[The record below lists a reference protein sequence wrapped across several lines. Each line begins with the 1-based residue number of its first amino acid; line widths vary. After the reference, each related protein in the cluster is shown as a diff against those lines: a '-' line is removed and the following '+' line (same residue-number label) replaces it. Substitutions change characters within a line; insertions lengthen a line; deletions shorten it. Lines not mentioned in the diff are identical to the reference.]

1 MAANYWTSTQRR
13 FWLFTKESLAEAREE
28 REAQE
33 RGTLQQY
40 PLPDNRLVN
49 IYIKECLNRLS
60 KRLATRQQAFA
71 TTMVYIHRYLIST
84 PIQTVNIYLLIST
97 AFYLASKTEESP
109 HHIRLVIAEAR
120 TLWPDFIPGDVSR
133 IGEMEF
139 SLISELHSQLII
151 WHPYRTLKDLEE
163 NSLLGITTE
172 EGRLAWSIVND
183 TYMTDLPLT
192 CPPHVIALM
201 AVFLA
206 VIFQPQKT
214 PLGLQGLP
222 QSQPLSRNTLP
233 PSSLPSNFESLG
245 GRTGMAENLLQSLG
259 SISSSQPSSAP
270 SSQGSKDSNGMAGIA
285 DGAKAAVSTVS
296 SEKMEKIQRMTRFLA
311 ESEVDL
317 KQMAEAT
324 QELISL
330 YELWEQYNERP
341 VKEAFSRYIKG
352 RGLDK

>member
-1 MAANYWTSTQRR
+1 
-13 FWLFTKESLAEAREE
+13 
-28 REAQE
+28 
-33 RGTLQQY
+33 
-40 PLPDNRLVN
+40 
-49 IYIKECLNRLS
+49 
-60 KRLATRQQAFA
+60 
-71 TTMVYIHRYLIST
+71 
-84 PIQTVNIYLLIST
+84 
-97 AFYLASKTEESP
+97 
-109 HHIRLVIAEAR
+109 
-120 TLWPDFIPGDVSR
+120 
-133 IGEMEF
+133 MEF

-172 EGRLAWSIVND
+172 EGRLAWSIIND
-183 TYMTDLPLT
+183 TYMTNLPLT

-201 AVFLA
+201 AIFLA
-206 VIFQPQKT
+206 VIFQAQKT
-214 PLGLQGLP
+214 PLGLHGLP

-233 PSSLPSNFESLG
+233 PSSLPANFESLG

-259 SISSSQPSSAP
+259 NMSSSQPSSVP
-270 SSQGSKDSNGMAGIA
+270 SSQGSKDSNGMTGTAG
-285 DGAKAAVSTVS
+285 GAKAVVSTVS

-330 YELWEQYNERP
+330 YELWEQYNEKP

>member
-1 MAANYWTSTQRR
+1 
-13 FWLFTKESLAEAREE
+13 
-28 REAQE
+28 
-33 RGTLQQY
+33 
-40 PLPDNRLVN
+40 
-49 IYIKECLNRLS
+49 
-60 KRLATRQQAFA
+60 
-71 TTMVYIHRYLIST
+71 
-84 PIQTVNIYLLIST
+84 
-97 AFYLASKTEESP
+97 
-109 HHIRLVIAEAR
+109 
-120 TLWPDFIPGDVSR
+120 
-133 IGEMEF
+133 MEF
-139 SLISELHSQLII
+139 GLISELHSQLII

-163 NSLLGITTE
+163 NSSLGITTE

-201 AVFLA
+201 AIFLA

-214 PLGLQGLP
+214 PPGLQGLP

-259 SISSSQPSSAP
+259 DISSSQPSSAP
-270 SSQGSKDSNGMAGIA
+270 SSQGSKDSNGMAGTA
-285 DGAKAAVSTVS
+285 DGTKAPVSTVS
-296 SEKMEKIQRMTRFLA
+296 SEKMEKIQRMIRFLA

-330 YELWEQYNERP
+330 YELWEQYNERQ